1 MLLGSLT
8 EPKECTEYV
17 VFENHIARLDS
28 VWRLNDKIYPEWIK
42 PKDGITRPTL
52 IEMLPAE
59 ERPEKTI
66 PLKASSADRIK
77 REEEKKK
84 KEAEE

>member
-1 MLLGSLT
+1 
-8 EPKECTEYV
+8 
-17 VFENHIARLDS
+17 LDS

-42 PKDGITRPTL
+42 PKDGINRPTL